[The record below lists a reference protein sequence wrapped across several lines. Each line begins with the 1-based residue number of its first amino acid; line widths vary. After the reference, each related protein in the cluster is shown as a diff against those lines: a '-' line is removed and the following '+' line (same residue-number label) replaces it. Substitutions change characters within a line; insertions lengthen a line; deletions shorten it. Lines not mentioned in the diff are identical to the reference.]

1 MFGEGVFRLLGDGRR
16 VKDSLEGGFG
26 GVVVFDGFGADSFF
40 VEEFDGGAEEV
51 EEEPPFL
58 GVEVV

>member
-1 MFGEGVFRLLGDGRR
+1 MLGDGRR

-40 VEEFDGGAEEV
+40 AEEFHGGGEEV
-51 EEEPPFL
+51 KEESPFL
-58 GVEVV
+58 GIEVV

>member
-1 MFGEGVFRLLGDGRR
+1 MLGDGRR

-40 VEEFDGGAEEV
+40 VEEFDGGAVEV
-51 EEEPPFL
+51 KKESPFM

>member
-1 MFGEGVFRLLGDGRR
+1 LLGDGRR

-40 VEEFDGGAEEV
+40 VEEFDGGAVEV
-51 EEEPPFL
+51 KKESPFM